1 MYLLIGAKTSGLDD
15 ILGLS
20 KGLPTIGTN
29 AIGKQTIEKINL
41 LYIVNK

>member
-1 MYLLIGAKTSGLDD
+1 MKYLLIGAKAKCGLDD

-29 AIGKQTIEKINL
+29 AI
-41 LYIVNK
+41 